1 MAAELFVMSTVAHL
15 TTDNLADDLWSRS
28 RERMNMPWE
37 HATTIRW
44 VSDLGAPSHP
54 SIYRFKGAAVLI
66 SDEHIQRAETQL
78 ANGATDVIFNATYCE
93 LACGERQVEAGGIA
107 AAL

>member
-1 MAAELFVMSTVAHL
+1 
-15 TTDNLADDLWSRS
+15 
-28 RERMNMPWE
+28 MNMPWE

-54 SIYRFKGAAVLI
+54 NIYRFNGATVPI
-66 SDEHIQRAETQL
+66 SEEHIQRAESQL

-93 LACGERQVEAGGIA
+93 LACGERHVEVGRVA
-107 AAL
+107 AAF